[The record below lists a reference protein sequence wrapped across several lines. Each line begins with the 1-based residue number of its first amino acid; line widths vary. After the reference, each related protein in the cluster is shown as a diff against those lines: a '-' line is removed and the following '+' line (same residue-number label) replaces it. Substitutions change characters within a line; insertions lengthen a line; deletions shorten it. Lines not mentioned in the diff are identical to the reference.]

1 MPHVLRAHV
10 LLASVLLAA
19 LGCEGQPPPTAPALD
34 TSPVS
39 AACVLDKDE
48 GKAKI
53 KIVFNAPPRVQA
65 MVSSPGRVASNS
77 PVMLQVAASD
87 PDHDSLGFAWTSTC
101 PGAFDRA
108 DRDQVTFIA
117 GTLATGA
124 DCTFQVSVS
133 DGRGGIATGTL
144 VLSAALPVVNIA
156 PAMGIV
162 YQSTDAA
169 DVAEVVPLHASA
181 SDPEGQPLTWTWKAS
196 NGVLSDQVDQ
206 AGFSDVRWT
215 APATPGVRCA
225 ITATAT
231 DPGGASASYVFTV
244 QVQGTGG

>member
-1 MPHVLRAHV
+1 
-10 LLASVLLAA
+10 
-19 LGCEGQPPPTAPALD
+19 
-34 TSPVS
+34 
-39 AACVLDKDE
+39 
-48 GKAKI
+48 
-53 KIVFNAPPRVQA
+53 
-65 MVSSPGRVASNS
+65 
-77 PVMLQVAASD
+77 MLQVTASD

-101 PGAFDRA
+101 PGVFDRA

-124 DCTFQVSVS
+124 GCTFQVSVS

-162 YQSTDAA
+162 YQSTDTA

-181 SDPEGQPLTWTWKAS
+181 SDPEGQPLTWAWKAS
-196 NGVLSDQVDQ
+196 DGVLSDQADQ

-231 DPGGASASYVFTV
+231 DPGGASASFVFTV